1 MSELSLTLLRLGFL
15 LILWLTVFA
24 VLGVMRR
31 DLNAAERRPRRQKVT
46 AVTPPNRAAGRVGKV
61 VCQAESGK
69 PFEVSLADGMTIGR
83 DSSCQV
89 LLGDDYASSVHAR
102 IERTD
107 AGWLFTD
114 LGSTNGSWQG
124 HRRIEAPLL
133 IKPGMSIRIG
143 KTMLRFE
150 K

>member
-1 MSELSLTLLRLGFL
+1 MAQEQSLQPVPVRRRHLAKDRLDL
-15 LILWLTVFA
+15 CP
-24 VLGVMRR
+24 R
-31 DLNAAERRPRRQKVT
+31 DARRQL
-46 AVTPPNRAAGRVGKV
+46 
-61 VCQAESGK
+61 AEAGK
-69 PFEVSLADGMTIGR
+69 PFEVALADGMTIGR

-89 LLGDDYASSVHAR
+89 LLGDDYASGVHAR

-124 HRRIEAPLL
+124 HRRIDAPLL
-133 IKPGMSIRIG
+133 VKPGMTIRIG
-143 KTMLRFE
+143 KTTLRFE